1 MRQFRRSTPT
11 LTTLTA
17 LRALAGVLV
26 VAAVVSSPVP
36 MSAQAPEAARPTRP
50 APAAQAAPVTPAPP
64 IYENDRR
71 NAEQTRERLR
81 QVVEQ
86 YSPSLFQVFRHD
98 PSLLL
103 NADYLANYPGLA
115 AFLQQHPEVG
125 HNPGFFVG
133 EPEWHRNRD
142 PRTATIDVWRN
153 TIEHFTILGAFRLG
167 GLRA

>member
-50 APAAQAAPVTPAPP
+50 APAAQPPAPVTPAPP

-71 NAEQTRERLR
+71 NAEQTRDRLR

-115 AFLQQHPEVG
+115 AARPG
-125 HNPGFFVG
+125 H
-133 EPEWHRNRD
+133 
-142 PRTATIDVWRN
+142 A
-153 TIEHFTILGAFRLG
+153 GASLTPSRSA
-167 GLRA
+167 RI

>member
-26 VAAVVSSPVP
+26 VAAVVSAPVQISGQGP
-36 MSAQAPEAARPTRP
+36 EPARAPRP
-50 APAAQAAPVTPAPP
+50 APAVQPAPAATAPEPP

-71 NAEQTRERLR
+71 NADQTRDRLR
-81 QVVEQ
+81 QVIQQ
-86 YSPSLFQVFRHD
+86 YSPSLFQVLRHD

-103 NADYLANYPGLA
+103 NTDYLANYPGLA

-133 EPEWHRNRD
+133 D
-142 PRTATIDVWRN
+142 PD
-153 TIEHFTILGAFRLG
+153 
-167 GLRA
+167 